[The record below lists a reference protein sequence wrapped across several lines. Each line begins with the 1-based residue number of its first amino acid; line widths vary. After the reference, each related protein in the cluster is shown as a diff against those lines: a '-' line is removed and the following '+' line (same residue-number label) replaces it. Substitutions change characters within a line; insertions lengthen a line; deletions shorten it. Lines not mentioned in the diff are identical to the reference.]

1 MDDCLIKCY
10 NIGNSSRKLN
20 IKFGGFDME
29 QIYTYRGHLRK
40 IQKWMLIIGIPL
52 SVLFIILG
60 IILGV
65 VTGEY
70 TFVGVGLF
78 FGIYDLLLYK
88 TYDRFTKAE
97 FILDEEKI
105 TLKIK
110 DVIKQEIK
118 YADITK
124 IDSKSIRYTGGWMLI
139 YGQAKKPLRLM
150 VTIKDIGLMIKHI
163 KLKIDEIE
171 MSHVY
176 QEEKLIKFFKT
187 AYYADQSWQRSS
199 YFMPRYLLILLVQMV
214 LAIALSIIKENRI
227 VSYIFIAAILV
238 LLFGF
243 IYVEYF
249 IYVKN
254 IGKLSNETNWDIVPY
269 DENLAKNRL
278 KKVLQLG
285 MTATMI
291 AVIVS
296 LFL

>member
-1 MDDCLIKCY
+1 MNKCY

-20 IKFGGFDME
+20 IKVGGFNME
-29 QIYTYRGHLRK
+29 QKYTYRGHLRK

-52 SVLFIILG
+52 SVLFVILG

-65 VTGEY
+65 ATGEY

-139 YGQAKKPLRLM
+139 YGQSKKPLRLM
-150 VTIKDIGLMIKHI
+150 VTIKDIGLMIKQI
-163 KLKIDEIE
+163 KQKIDEIE

-176 QEEKLIKFFKT
+176 QEDKLIKFFKT

-199 YFMPRYLLILLVQMV
+199 YFIPRYLLILLVQMI
-214 LAIALSIIKENRI
+214 LAISLLIIKENRLIIFLFI
-227 VSYIFIAAILV
+227 VAIV
-238 LLFGF
+238 ILLFGF

-254 IGKLSNETNWDIVPY
+254 IRKQSDQTNWDIVPY
-269 DENLAKNRL
+269 DENLAKRRL

-285 MTATMI
+285 MVAT
-291 AVIVS
+291 IVALIIS
-296 LFL
+296 LII

>member
-1 MDDCLIKCY
+1 MNKCY

-20 IKFGGFDME
+20 IKVGGFNME
-29 QIYTYRGHLRK
+29 QKYTYRGHLRK

-52 SVLFIILG
+52 SVLFVILG

-65 VTGEY
+65 ATGEY

-105 TLKIK
+105 TYTHEN
-110 DVIKQEIK
+110 VIKQEIK

-139 YGQAKKPLRLM
+139 YGQSKKPLRLM
-150 VTIKDIGLMIKHI
+150 VTIKDIGLMIKQI
-163 KLKIDEIE
+163 KQKIDEIE

-176 QEEKLIKFFKT
+176 QEDKLIKFFKT

-199 YFMPRYLLILLVQMV
+199 YFIPRYLLILLVQMI
-214 LAIALSIIKENRI
+214 LAISLLIIKENRLIIFLFI
-227 VSYIFIAAILV
+227 VAIV
-238 LLFGF
+238 ILLFGF

-254 IGKLSNETNWDIVPY
+254 IRKQSDQTNWDIVPY
-269 DENLAKNRL
+269 DENLAKRRL

-285 MTATMI
+285 MVAT
-291 AVIVS
+291 IVALIIS
-296 LFL
+296 LII

>member
-1 MDDCLIKCY
+1 MNKCY

-20 IKFGGFDME
+20 IKVGGFNME
-29 QIYTYRGHLRK
+29 QKYTYRGHLRK

-52 SVLFIILG
+52 SVLFVILG

-65 VTGEY
+65 ATGEY

-139 YGQAKKPLRLM
+139 YGQSKKPLRLM
-150 VTIKDIGLMIKHI
+150 VTIKDIGLMIKQI
-163 KLKIDEIE
+163 KQKIDEIE

-176 QEEKLIKFFKT
+176 QEDKLIKFFKT

-199 YFMPRYLLILLVQMV
+199 YFIPRYLLILLVQMI
-214 LAIALSIIKENRI
+214 LAISLSIIKENRLIIFLFI
-227 VSYIFIAAILV
+227 VAIV
-238 LLFGF
+238 ILLFGF

-254 IGKLSNETNWDIVPY
+254 IRKQSDQTNWDIVPY
-269 DENLAKNRL
+269 DENLAKRRL

-285 MTATMI
+285 MVAT
-291 AVIVS
+291 IVALIIS
-296 LFL
+296 LII

>member
-1 MDDCLIKCY
+1 
-10 NIGNSSRKLN
+10 
-20 IKFGGFDME
+20 ME
-29 QIYTYRGHLRK
+29 QKYTYRGHLRK

-52 SVLFIILG
+52 SVLFVILG

-65 VTGEY
+65 ATGEY

-139 YGQAKKPLRLM
+139 YGQSKKPLRLM
-150 VTIKDIGLMIKHI
+150 VTIKDIGLMIKQI
-163 KLKIDEIE
+163 KQKIDEIE

-176 QEEKLIKFFKT
+176 QEDKLIKFFKT

-199 YFMPRYLLILLVQMV
+199 YFIPRYLLILLVQMI
-214 LAIALSIIKENRI
+214 LAISLLIIKENRLIIFLFI
-227 VSYIFIAAILV
+227 VAIV
-238 LLFGF
+238 ILLFGF

-254 IGKLSNETNWDIVPY
+254 IRKQSDQTNWDIVPY
-269 DENLAKNRL
+269 DENLAKRRL

-285 MTATMI
+285 MVAT
-291 AVIVS
+291 IVALIIS
-296 LFL
+296 LII

>member
-1 MDDCLIKCY
+1 MDDYIIKCY

-20 IKFGGFDME
+20 IKYGGFDME
-29 QIYTYRGHLRK
+29 QKYTYRGHLRK

-52 SVLFIILG
+52 SILFVILG
-60 IILGV
+60 IILGIA
-65 VTGEY
+65 TGKY

-118 YADITK
+118 FADITK

-139 YGQAKKPLRLM
+139 YGQSKKPLRLM
-150 VTIKDIGLMIKHI
+150 VTIKDIGLMIKRI
-163 KLKIDEIE
+163 KQKIDEIE

-176 QEEKLIKFFKT
+176 QEDKLIKFFKT

-199 YFMPRYLLILLVQMV
+199 YFMPRYLLILLVQMI
-214 LAIALSIIKENRI
+214 LAISLSIIIENRLILYLFIGAI
-227 VSYIFIAAILV
+227 VI

-269 DENLAKNRL
+269 DENLAKKRL

-285 MTATMI
+285 MIAT
-291 AVIVS
+291 IVALIIS
-296 LFL
+296 LII